1 MVISEGVM
9 VVKDGKA
16 WGKVYEDG
24 QCTEYGWTDIE
35 FAPIHDP
42 KYCKSVLD
50 VTYKGSIY
58 THELLKGKLV
68 KVRRC
73 TTVEIVD

>member
-1 MVISEGVM
+1 MFVSEGVM

-16 WGKVYEDG
+16 WGITYEDSYS
-24 QCTEYGWTDIE
+24 TEYGWTDME

-50 VTYKGSIY
+50 VTHKGSIY

-68 KVRRC
+68 KVRR
-73 TTVEIVD
+73 TTAVEIVD